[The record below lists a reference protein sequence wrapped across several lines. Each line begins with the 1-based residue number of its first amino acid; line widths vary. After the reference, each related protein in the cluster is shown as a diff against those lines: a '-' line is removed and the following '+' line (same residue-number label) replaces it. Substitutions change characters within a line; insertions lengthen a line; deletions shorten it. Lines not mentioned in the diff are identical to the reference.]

1 MVEPKKRNVFM
12 RVLITSILL
21 MSFYLQV
28 LSQDGYWQ
36 QNIKYDMSIDF
47 DHKSHQFD
55 IRQEITYFNNS
66 PDDLSKVYMH
76 LFYNAFQPGSM
87 MDVRSR
93 SIADPD
99 SRVMDR
105 IYHLD
110 KDDMGFQKIISVN
123 NGPSDL
129 SFHQEGTILE
139 IFLDEPLKS
148 GKKLNLSI
156 DCKSQ
161 IPIQIRRTGRYN
173 KEDVAYSMTQWYP
186 KMCEYDLEGWHAN
199 PYIGREFYGVW
210 GDFNVVINI
219 DSSFVLGGTGIL
231 QNPNE
236 IGHGYQNQKKNKRVN
251 ATGKLKWHF
260 KAENVHDF
268 AWAADPFFIHE
279 QTSLDNGTIIHFLHK
294 NDSLNENWKSLQ
306 PYAVKCFEY
315 MNENYGE
322 YPYKQY
328 SIIQGGDGGM
338 EYPMCTLITAE
349 GSLRGLISVTV
360 HESIHSW
367 FQGILGTNES
377 KYEWMD
383 EGFCTYAQYE
393 VLNYLYEKNIL
404 NPLYRQYK
412 SYANVAKSNYEEPLS
427 THADFYNLNYV
438 YGVNAYNKGSVFL
451 HQLGYII
458 GSEVLKTG
466 MKKYFEIWKF
476 KHPKPSDF
484 KKIMEK
490 ESGMELDWYFE
501 QFTETTNTIDY
512 SIVGVKSSGEKSTI
526 LIQKNGRI
534 PMPLDICL
542 VTKDSNAYWYNIPLR
557 IMRGSKKKD
566 MIGDAF
572 KTITDWPWVYNYYEF
587 EVDFSIEEIKK
598 IQIDPSTRLAD
609 IDLENNVWTIN
620 NNEGLTIPEIIFKS
634 KL

>member
-1 MVEPKKRNVFM
+1 MVESKKRNVCM
-12 RVLITSILL
+12 RVLIFSLLILFYSL
-21 MSFYLQV
+21 PSF
-28 LSQDGYWQ
+28 SQDSYWQ
-36 QNIKYDMSIDF
+36 QKIKYDMNIDF
-47 DHKSHQFD
+47 DHESHQFD
-55 IRQEITYFNNS
+55 IHQEITYTNNS
-66 PDDLSKVYMH
+66 PDELSKVYIH
-76 LFYNAFQPGSM
+76 LYYNAFQPGSM

-99 SRVMDR
+99 SRVVDR
-105 IYHLD
+105 IYNLD
-110 KDDMGFQKIISVN
+110 KNEIGFQKIISVKNGSN
-123 NGPSDL
+123 NL
-129 SFHQEGTILE
+129 TFIQEGTILE
-139 IFLDEPLKS
+139 ILLNKPIKT

-186 KMCEYDLEGWHAN
+186 KMCEYDLEGWHTN

-210 GDFNVVINI
+210 GEFNIEINI

-236 IGHGYQNQKKNKRVN
+236 IGHGYETKKIVRKGNTN
-251 ATGKLKWHF
+251 KLKWHF

-279 QTSLDNGTIIHFLHK
+279 QTFLNNGTILHFLHK
-294 NDSLNENWKSLQ
+294 NDSLNNSWKRLQ

-349 GSLRGLISVTV
+349 GSFKGLVSVTV

-367 FQGILGTNES
+367 FQGVLGTNES

-393 VLNYLYEKNIL
+393 VLNYLYGKNVL
-404 NPLYRQYK
+404 NPLYKQYK
-412 SYANVAKSNYEEPLS
+412 SYSNVAKSSYKEPLS

-438 YGVNAYNKGSVFL
+438 YGVNAYNKGAVFL

-458 GSEVLKTG
+458 GSETLKTG
-466 MKKYFEIWKF
+466 MKKYFETWKF

-484 KKIMEK
+484 KRIMEL
-490 ESGMELDWYFE
+490 ESGLELDWYFE
-501 QFTETTNTIDY
+501 QFTQTTNTIDY
-512 SIVGVKSSGEKSTI
+512 AIARVKSMGQKTKI
-526 LIQKNGRI
+526 LVQKKGRI

-542 VTKDSNAYWYNIPLR
+542 VTNDSNAFWYNIPLR
-557 IMRGSKKKD
+557 IMRGSKKND
-566 MIGDAF
+566 IIGNGV
-572 KTITDWPWVYNYYEF
+572 KTISDWPWVYDYYKF

-609 IDLENNVWTIN
+609 INLENNIWTIN
-620 NNEGLTIPEIIFKS
+620 NNDELIVPEIIFKS

>member
-1 MVEPKKRNVFM
+1 M
-12 RVLITSILL
+12 RVLFLYLLILFYYVP
-21 MSFYLQV
+21 SF
-28 LSQDGYWQ
+28 SQDAYWQ
-36 QNIKYDMSIDF
+36 QEIKYDMNIDF
-47 DHKSHQFD
+47 DHKNHQFD
-55 IRQEITYFNNS
+55 IRQEITYVNNS
-66 PDDLSKVYMH
+66 PDDLLKVYMH

-105 IYHLD
+105 IYNLD
-110 KDDMGFQKIISVN
+110 KNEIGFQKILNVN
-123 NGPSDL
+123 NGSNNL
-129 SFHQEGTILE
+129 TFFQEGTILE
-139 IFLDEPLKS
+139 IFLIKPLKS

-186 KMCEYDLEGWHAN
+186 KMCEYDLEGWHTN

-219 DSSFVLGGTGIL
+219 DSSFVLGGTGNL

-236 IGHGYQNQKKNKRVN
+236 IGHGYQTEKKNKRIN
-251 ATGKLKWHF
+251 SNDKLKWHF

-279 QTSLDNGTIIHFLHK
+279 QTSLDNGTVIHFLHK
-294 NDSLNENWKSLQ
+294 NDSLNNNWKRLQ

-349 GSLRGLISVTV
+349 GSFKGLVSVTV

-393 VLNYLYEKNIL
+393 VLNYLYKKNVL

-484 KKIMEK
+484 KKIMEI
-490 ESGMELDWYFE
+490 ESGLELDWYFE
-501 QFTETTNTIDY
+501 QFTQTTNTIDY
-512 SIVGVKSSGEKSTI
+512 AIVTVKPLGGKTQI
-526 LIQKNGRI
+526 LIQKKGRI

-542 VTKDSNAYWYNIPLR
+542 VTNDSNAIWYNIPLR
-557 IMRGSKKKD
+557 IMRGSKKND
-566 MIGDAF
+566 MIGDNF
-572 KTITDWPWVYNYYEF
+572 KTISDWPWVYNYYEF

-620 NNEGLTIPEIIFKS
+620 KLEELIIPEIIFKS

>member
-1 MVEPKKRNVFM
+1 M

-110 KDDMGFQKIISVN
+110 KDDIGFQKIISVN

-161 IPIQIRRTGRYN
+161 IPVQIRRTGRYN

-186 KMCEYDLEGWHAN
+186 KMCEYDLEGWHTN

-236 IGHGYQNQKKNKRVN
+236 IGHGYQNEKKNKRVN
-251 ATGKLKWHF
+251 STGKLKWHF

-279 QTSLDNGTIIHFLHK
+279 QTCLDNGTIIHFLHK

-566 MIGDAF
+566 MIGDTF

>member
-1 MVEPKKRNVFM
+1 
-12 RVLITSILL
+12 
-21 MSFYLQV
+21 
-28 LSQDGYWQ
+28 
-36 QNIKYDMSIDF
+36 
-47 DHKSHQFD
+47 
-55 IRQEITYFNNS
+55 
-66 PDDLSKVYMH
+66 
-76 LFYNAFQPGSM
+76 
-87 MDVRSR
+87 
-93 SIADPD
+93 
-99 SRVMDR
+99 
-105 IYHLD
+105 
-110 KDDMGFQKIISVN
+110 
-123 NGPSDL
+123 
-129 SFHQEGTILE
+129 
-139 IFLDEPLKS
+139 
-148 GKKLNLSI
+148 
-156 DCKSQ
+156 
-161 IPIQIRRTGRYN
+161 
-173 KEDVAYSMTQWYP
+173 
-186 KMCEYDLEGWHAN
+186 
-199 PYIGREFYGVW
+199 
-210 GDFNVVINI
+210 
-219 DSSFVLGGTGIL
+219 
-231 QNPNE
+231 
-236 IGHGYQNQKKNKRVN
+236 
-251 ATGKLKWHF
+251 
-260 KAENVHDF
+260 
-268 AWAADPFFIHE
+268 
-279 QTSLDNGTIIHFLHK
+279 
-294 NDSLNENWKSLQ
+294 
-306 PYAVKCFEY
+306 
-315 MNENYGE
+315 
-322 YPYKQY
+322 
-328 SIIQGGDGGM
+328 
-338 EYPMCTLITAE
+338 MCTLITAE

>member
-1 MVEPKKRNVFM
+1 MVESKKRNVYM
-12 RVLITSILL
+12 RVLIWLLLILFYSL
-21 MSFYLQV
+21 PSF
-28 LSQDGYWQ
+28 SKDNYWQ
-36 QNIKYDMSIDF
+36 QKIKYDMNIDF

-55 IRQEITYFNNS
+55 IHQEITYTNNS
-66 PDDLSKVYMH
+66 PDELSKVYMH
-76 LFYNAFQPGSM
+76 LYYNAFQPGSM

-99 SRVMDR
+99 SRVVDR
-105 IYHLD
+105 IFNLD
-110 KDDMGFQKIISVN
+110 KNEIGFQKIISVKNGSN
-123 NGPSDL
+123 NL
-129 SFHQEGTILE
+129 IFFQEGTILE
-139 IFLDEPLKS
+139 IFLNKPIKS

-186 KMCEYDLEGWHAN
+186 KMCEYDLEGWHTN

-210 GDFNVVINI
+210 GDFNVEINI

-236 IGHGYQNQKKNKRVN
+236 IGHGYETEKKEKKGNSN
-251 ATGKLKWHF
+251 KLKWHF

-279 QTSLDNGTIIHFLHK
+279 QTSLENGTILHFLHK
-294 NDSLNENWKSLQ
+294 NDSLNDNWKRLQ

-338 EYPMCTLITAE
+338 EYPMCTLITAG
-349 GSLRGLISVTV
+349 GSFKGLVSVTV
-360 HESIHSW
+360 HEAIHSW

-393 VLNYLYEKNIL
+393 VLNYLYKKNVL

-412 SYANVAKSNYEEPLS
+412 SYSNVAKSSYKEPLS

-458 GSEVLKTG
+458 GSKALKIG
-466 MKKYFEIWKF
+466 MKKYFDLWKF

-484 KKIMEK
+484 KKIMEM
-490 ESGMELDWYFE
+490 ESGLELDWYFE
-501 QFTETTNTIDY
+501 QFTQTTNTIDY
-512 SIVGVKSSGEKSTI
+512 AIARVKSIGQKTQI
-526 LIQKNGRI
+526 LVQKKGRI

-542 VTKDSNAYWYNIPLR
+542 VTIDSNAVWYNIPLR
-557 IMRGSKKKD
+557 IMRGSKKND
-566 MIGDAF
+566 MIGDNF
-572 KTITDWPWVYNYYEF
+572 KTISDWPWVYEYYEF
-587 EVDFSIEEIKK
+587 EVDFSLEEIKK

-609 IDLENNVWTIN
+609 VNLENNVWTESTKLEIIVP
-620 NNEGLTIPEIIFKS
+620 GIIFKS